1 MLNSDQKF
9 HAFVKEKKEKHLWID
24 FRTKKE
30 KWDFVQKHLPDVA
43 EFVLLTNSKR
53 DFEFSFLL
61 VLEEWLKGLSD
72 VQINY

>member
-9 HAFVKEKKEKHLWID
+9 HVFVKGKKEEHLWID
-24 FRTKKE
+24 FETKKE

-43 EFVLLTNSKR
+43 EFVLLINSKR